1 MKYLLAFAMLLF
13 SFQLVKAGGDDD
25 DNKKNSA
32 TDAMLFGDIRSGEEH
47 IPFATI
53 KVKGTT
59 IGTAADATGHFKM
72 TDMPTGKKT
81 VVASAIGYKPQEI
94 EAIFENGKAVN
105 LFFDL
110 EKDVLGLEEVVVT
123 ADRNDKHR
131 TDASVIVNTI
141 SPKLMSTAQA
151 VSLSEGLNF
160 TPGVRMETDCQ
171 NCGFSQVRMNGM
183 EGAYSQV
190 LINSRPVFSGLAGVY
205 GLEIIPANIIERVEV
220 IRGGGSALYGSN
232 AIAGTINLILQDPL
246 YNSFSVG
253 GNMGLVGV
261 GLDGAGDPATDYN
274 FTANTTFVSD
284 DLKTGIAI
292 YGFNRERDPFDAN
305 GDDFSEVSELSNTT
319 FGARVFHR
327 LGYRNKITL
336 DFLNMK
342 ENRRGGNDFD
352 KVEHL
357 ADIAESVR
365 HNITSGGLTYE
376 QFFRENDMWSVYVAG
391 QEVLRNSYY
400 GAEQSLADYGYTKG
414 HTYNVGTQ
422 YNARFSSSSLVVGL
436 EQNIDL
442 LKDTKMGYPEYAVS
456 DDGTEVELTYTDNTI
471 AANQK
476 SYTFGAFAQYEMNFN
491 RLDVSL
497 GGRFDHYNIVD
508 DAEGSNG
515 DAEGSVF
522 SPRATVK
529 YDISRF
535 LQGRLSY
542 SKGYRAPQ
550 VFDEDLHIASS
561 ASRQV
566 IHENADDL
574 TQETSHSYM
583 ASLDFNKQL
592 GNVYVGFLIEGF
604 YTDLED
610 AFVLDPMAIGTDSEG
625 EDIYVDDD
633 GTITYLRS
641 NSDGGA
647 TVQGVNFE
655 LNVIPAKQLTF
666 SAGFTVQN
674 SEYEE
679 PQDDFNEKSFY
690 RTPDTYGYLTMD
702 WDATEDL
709 CFTLTGD
716 YTGSMLVPYFE
727 TEALNESDP
736 FFDVAAKV
744 SYDFDMKGGVTLR
757 VFGGVKNIFNSYQDD
772 FTSGVDRDPAYIYGP
787 SLPRS
792 INFGVKI
799 GNFLK

>member
-1 MKYLLAFAMLLF
+1 MLFFASQFVM
-13 SFQLVKAGGDDD
+13 ADGNDD
-25 DNKKNSA
+25 DNKKSPK
-32 TDAMLFGDIRSGEEH
+32 TDAMLFGDVRSGEEH

-72 TDMPTGKKT
+72 TDMPVGKST
-81 VVASAIGYKPQEI
+81 VVASAIGYKPQEQ
-94 EAIFENGKAVN
+94 EAVFEDGKAIN

-131 TDASVIVNTI
+131 TEASVIVNTI
-141 SPKLMSTAQA
+141 SPKMMETAQA

-171 NCGFSQVRMNGM
+171 NCGFTQVRMNGM

-205 GLEIIPANIIERVEV
+205 GLEIIPANIIERVEI

-253 GNMGLVGV
+253 GNIGLVGV
-261 GLDGAGDPATDYN
+261 GVDGSGDAATDYN
-274 FTANTTFVSD
+274 FTANTTYVSD
-284 DLKTGIAI
+284 DMKTGIAI

-305 GDDFSEVSELSNTT
+305 GDDFSEVSKLSNTT
-319 FGARVFHR
+319 FGARAYHR
-327 LGYRNKITL
+327 FGYRNKVTI
-336 DFLNMK
+336 DFMNMK

-352 KVEHL
+352 KVEHM
-357 ADIAESVR
+357 ADIAESLR
-365 HNITSGGLTYE
+365 HNITSGGVTYE
-376 QFFRENDMWSVYVAG
+376 QFFRENDLWSVYVAG

-400 GAEQSLADYGYTKG
+400 GAEQSLSDYGYTEG
-414 HTYNVGTQ
+414 HTYNIGTQ
-422 YNARFSSSSLVVGL
+422 YNARFASSSLIVGL

-442 LKDTKMGYPEYAVS
+442 LKDTKMGYPEYSVN
-456 DDGTEVELTYTDNTI
+456 DDGTDVDVTYEENTI
-471 AANQK
+471 AADQK
-476 SYTFGAFAQYEMNFN
+476 SYTTGAFAQYEMNFN

-497 GGRFDHYNIVD
+497 GGRFDHYKIVD
-508 DAEGSNG
+508 DAEDSNG
-515 DAEGSVF
+515 DTDGNVF
-522 SPRATVK
+522 SPRLTVK
-529 YDISRF
+529 YDIVPS

-592 GNVYVGFLIEGF
+592 GNVYVGFLVEGF

-610 AFVLDPMAIGTDSEG
+610 AFVLDPVSVGTDSDG

-641 NSDGGA
+641 NAEGGA
-647 TVQGVNFE
+647 TVKGVNLE
-655 LNVIPAKQLTF
+655 LNVVPAKHLTLG
-666 SAGFTVQN
+666 AGLTIQS

-679 PQDDFNEKSFY
+679 PQEDFDETSFY
-690 RTPDTYGYLTMD
+690 RTPDTYGYVTLD
-702 WDATEDL
+702 WDATENL
-709 CFTLTGD
+709 CLNLTGD
-716 YTGSMLVPYFE
+716 YTGKMLVPYYE

-736 FFDVAAKV
+736 FFDVAAKI
-744 SYDFDMKGGVTLR
+744 SYDFDLGGNVSLR
-757 VFGGVKNIFNSYQDD
+757 VFGGIKNIFNSYQDD